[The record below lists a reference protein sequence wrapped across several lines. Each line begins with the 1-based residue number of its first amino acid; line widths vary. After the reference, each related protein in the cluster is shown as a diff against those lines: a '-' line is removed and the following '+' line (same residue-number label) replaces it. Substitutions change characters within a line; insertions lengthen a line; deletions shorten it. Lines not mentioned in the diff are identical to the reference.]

1 MIFLQ
6 NIEKQIRRCK
16 HHFGWKIVIIRETN
30 LNAVPSYILIHWW
43 CCWLVSYFPLVHL
56 IRVAFVLCRLIQKA
70 LHSSGKCRH
79 FRETA
84 QFNSAS
90 VCVVYTAASCLVQG
104 IGYRKEQEVANFFFW
119 VGCCVY
125 VLPTKTSAVQKF
137 LMMSSHRDSHATH
150 MKLTWVF
157 NEFSCKLIWVS
168 YDVFALMQLIWE
180 IVGKKCMRFSWKTW
194 GLHEKIF
201 FILIFSYMRKIA
213 KTHVLTVKKE
223 FRIKKNKKFARN
235 QDRTSNLC
243 FTNPTC

>member
-1 MIFLQ
+1 MSVVFYNCYLVFYCWIFPSMTVWQYTLSCVFSVACHSQ
-6 NIEKQIRRCK
+6 PRR
-16 HHFGWKIVIIRETN
+16 
-30 LNAVPSYILIHWW
+30 
-43 CCWLVSYFPLVHL
+43 
-56 IRVAFVLCRLIQKA
+56 FVC
-70 LHSSGKCRH
+70 H
-79 FRETA
+79 
-84 QFNSAS
+84 
-90 VCVVYTAASCLVQG
+90 
-104 IGYRKEQEVANFFFW
+104 
-119 VGCCVY
+119 
-125 VLPTKTSAVQKF
+125 PVQKF

>member
-1 MIFLQ
+1 M
-6 NIEKQIRRCK
+6 KT
-16 HHFGWKIVIIRETN
+16 HDG
-30 LNAVPSYILIHWW
+30 P
-43 CCWLVSYFPLVHL
+43 
-56 IRVAFVLCRLIQKA
+56 VL
-70 LHSSGKCRH
+70 
-79 FRETA
+79 
-84 QFNSAS
+84 
-90 VCVVYTAASCLVQG
+90 
-104 IGYRKEQEVANFFFW
+104 FFFFAQAI
-119 VGCCVY
+119 VFSLVFLCIQHCFVFFL
-125 VLPTKTSAVQKF
+125 VLTLYSLYPVQKF